1 VNYGNGVPVAIN
13 AADEALVLSCCSTK
27 CEHKCKA
34 NISCIIAL
42 AVRSSGRMLECDRF
56 G

>member
-1 VNYGNGVPVAIN
+1 MSNGVIVAIN
-13 AADEALVLSCCSTK
+13 AADDALVWFCCSTE
-27 CEHKCKA
+27 CEHKRKA